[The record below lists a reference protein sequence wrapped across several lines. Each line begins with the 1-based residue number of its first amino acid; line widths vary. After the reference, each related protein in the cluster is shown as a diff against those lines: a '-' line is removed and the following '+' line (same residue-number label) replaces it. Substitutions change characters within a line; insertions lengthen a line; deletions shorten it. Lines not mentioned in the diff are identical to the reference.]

1 MMYIDG
7 LHHIPIVILNNR
19 SAFSH
24 FAVYGKIVI
33 LLPKTT
39 VDCCCYAMLAEIF
52 ILDLFFSVVK
62 ICFGKELQSYGLIPF

>member
-1 MMYIDG
+1 MSDDVRRDG

-33 LLPKTT
+33 LLP
-39 VDCCCYAMLAEIF
+39 
-52 ILDLFFSVVK
+52 
-62 ICFGKELQSYGLIPF
+62 